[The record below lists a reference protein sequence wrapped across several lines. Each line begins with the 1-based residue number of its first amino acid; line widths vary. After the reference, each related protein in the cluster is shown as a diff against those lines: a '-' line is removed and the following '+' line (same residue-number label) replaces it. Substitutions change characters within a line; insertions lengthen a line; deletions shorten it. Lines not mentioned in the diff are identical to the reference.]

1 MGGPGASRCESV
13 SGVDCSRLTTAWG
26 RTVRTELRQ
35 GGRDRAVRGA
45 LWLCGVMRGDE
56 RQLDVLV
63 EWEGEDSDGDLRLDS
78 QAAPATGGLRSDF

>member
-1 MGGPGASRCESV
+1 MGPGCQPVRAGERCGLFEADDRM
-13 SGVDCSRLTTAWG
+13 GT
-26 RTVRTELRQ
+26 TELRQ

-78 QAAPATGGLRSDF
+78 QAAPATGGL

>member
-1 MGGPGASRCESV
+1 MRAGERCGLFEADDRMGTDRE
-13 SGVDCSRLTTAWG
+13 
-26 RTVRTELRQ
+26 RTELRQ